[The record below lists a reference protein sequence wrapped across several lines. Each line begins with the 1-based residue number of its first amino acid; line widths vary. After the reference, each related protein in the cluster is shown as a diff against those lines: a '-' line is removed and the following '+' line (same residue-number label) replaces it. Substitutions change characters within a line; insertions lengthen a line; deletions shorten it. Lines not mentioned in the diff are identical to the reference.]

1 MKQISIFLPLL
12 MILTLLQ
19 GCFGGGGGSAAVSTT
34 NTVRLVNGTSSTLSL
49 VTGGTQLAT
58 SVAPG
63 TASANATIT
72 SGTYPIALVASG
84 VPSAETN
91 FSFAA
96 TVPYTLVAYT
106 SDQSL
111 HLVQFADNEPAP
123 LAGDGQ
129 IRVADLSAD
138 AGNLDV
144 YMAPVSAL
152 SDTYSPTAASPAL
165 QAATLLAQN
174 VSGTT
179 LYNEV
184 LANTYHVWVTG
195 ANNITDL
202 RLDIPSITIANQ
214 QILTLVLTSTTGG
227 GLVDGL
233 LVTQQGAVLA
243 QKNTNARIRIAANTT
258 SPIATATAGATAV
271 NLIGNSTSFDYAV
284 GSYVLVPAGSTAI
297 TINGSPASCTPVTT
311 AGEDLTLLLT
321 GTNACN
327 PLVDD
332 NTRPTSGYAK
342 LRLVNGVNGGGAF
355 SLAFNGV
362 QVASNITF
370 GTASIPTLNN
380 QGIVNSSISAS
391 LVATPTVPTL
401 ITPVVLNSQG
411 VYSLFLLGTSGTPTG
426 TLIQD
431 H

>member
-1 MKQISIFLPLL
+1 

-19 GCFGGGGGSAAVSTT
+19 GCFGGGGSAAVSTT
-34 NTVRLVNGTSSTLSL
+34 NTVRLVNGTGSTLSM
-49 VTGGTQLAT
+49 VTAGSQLAT
-58 SVAPG
+58 AVAPG

-91 FSFAA
+91 FSFSA
-96 TVPYTLVAYT
+96 TVAYTMVAYT

-111 HLVQFADNEPAP
+111 HLVQFIDNEPAP

-129 IRVADLSAD
+129 IRIADLSAD

-184 LANTYHVWVTG
+184 LANNYHVWVTG
-195 ANNITDL
+195 AGNITDL
-202 RLDIPSITIANQ
+202 RLDIPSVPIANQ

-233 LVTQQGAVLA
+233 LVTQQGAVQA
-243 QKNTNARIRIAANTT
+243 QTNKNARIRIAAST
-258 SPIATATAGATAV
+258 SSAITTATAGAAAV
-271 NLIGNSTSFDYAV
+271 NLIGSSTPPFDYAV
-284 GSYVLVPAGSTAI
+284 GSYVLVPFGSTTI
-297 TINGSPASCTPVTT
+297 TINGITASCTPVTT
-311 AGEDLTLLLT
+311 AGEDMTLLLT
-321 GTNACN
+321 GTNACY

-342 LRLVNGVNGGGAF
+342 LRLVNGISGGSTY
-355 SLAFNGV
+355 SLAYNGV
-362 QVASNITF
+362 QVAQNIAF
-370 GTASIPTLNN
+370 GANSVPTLNN
-380 QGIVNSSISAS
+380 QGIVNSGISAS
-391 LVATPTVPTL
+391 LVATPLVNTL
-401 ITPVVLNSQG
+401 ISPVNLNSQG
-411 VYSLFLLGTSGTPTG
+411 VYSLFLLGSPGTPISP
-426 TLIQD
+426 LIQD

>member
-1 MKQISIFLPLL
+1 VKQLSIFLPLL

-19 GCFGGGGGSAAVSTT
+19 GCFGGGGSAAVSTT
-34 NTVRLVNGTSSTLSL
+34 NTVRLVNGTGSTLSM
-49 VTGGTQLAT
+49 VTAGSQLAT
-58 SVAPG
+58 AVAPG

-91 FSFAA
+91 FSFSA
-96 TVPYTLVAYT
+96 TVAYTMVAYT

-111 HLVQFADNEPAP
+111 HLVQFIDNEPAP

-129 IRVADLSAD
+129 IRIADLSAD

-152 SDTYSPTAASPAL
+152 NDIYSPTTASPAL

-184 LANTYHVWVTG
+184 LANNYHVWVTG

-202 RLDIPSITIANQ
+202 RLDIPSVTIANQ

-233 LVTQQGAVLA
+233 LVTQQGAVQA
-243 QKNTNARIRIAANTT
+243 QTNTNARIRIAANTT
-258 SPIATATAGATAV
+258 SPITAAIAGAAATP
-271 NLIGNSTSFDYAV
+271 LIGTSTSFDNAV
-284 GSYVLVPAGSTAI
+284 GSYVLVPAGSTTI
-297 TINGSPASCTPVTT
+297 TTNGTAACTPVTT
-311 AGEDLTLLLT
+311 PGEDMTILVT
-321 GTNACN
+321 GAYACN

-342 LRLVNGVNGGGAF
+342 LRLVNGVSGAY
-355 SLAFNGV
+355 SLAYNGV
-362 QVASNITF
+362 QVAQNIAF
-370 GTASIPTLNN
+370 GTASVSTLNN
-380 QGIVNSSISAS
+380 QGIVNSGISAS
-391 LVATPTVPTL
+391 LVASPTVGTL
-401 ITPVVLNSQG
+401 ISPVNLNSQG
-411 VYSLFLLGTSGTPTG
+411 VYSLFLLGTSSP
-426 TLIQD
+426 LIQD

>member
-1 MKQISIFLPLL
+1 

-19 GCFGGGGGSAAVSTT
+19 GCFGGGGSAAVSTT
-34 NTVRLVNGTSSTLSL
+34 NTVRLVNGTNSTLSM

-111 HLVQFADNEPAP
+111 HLVQFTDNEPAP

-129 IRVADLSAD
+129 IRIADLSAD

-152 SDTYSPTAASPAL
+152 SDAYSPTAASPAL

-184 LANTYHVWVTG
+184 LANNYHLWVTG
-195 ANNITDL
+195 AGNITDL
-202 RLDIPSITIANQ
+202 RLDIPSVTIANQ

-233 LVTQQGAVLA
+233 LVTQQGAVQA
-243 QKNTNARIRIAANTT
+243 QANTNARIRIAANTT
-258 SPIATATAGATAV
+258 NPISSATAGAAAV
-271 NLIGNSTSFDYAV
+271 NLIGGSTSFNSAV

-297 TINGSPASCTPVTT
+297 SINGSVASCTPVTT
-311 AGEDLTLLLT
+311 HGEDLTLLLT
-321 GTNACN
+321 GANACN
-327 PLVDD
+327 PLIDD

-342 LRLVNGVNGGGAF
+342 LRLVNGVNGGGAY
-355 SLAFNGV
+355 SLAYNGV
-362 QVASNITF
+362 QVAQNIAF
-370 GTASIPTLNN
+370 GTASVPTLNN
-380 QGIVNSSISAS
+380 QGIVNSGISAS
-391 LVATPTVPTL
+391 LVATPNVSAI
-401 ITPVVLNSQG
+401 ITPVNLTSQG
-411 VYSLFLLGTSGTPTG
+411 VYSLFLLGSSGTPTG
-426 TLIQD
+426 SLIQD

>member
-1 MKQISIFLPLL
+1 

-19 GCFGGGGGSAAVSTT
+19 GCFGGGGSAAVSTT

-58 SVAPG
+58 SVPPYSV
-63 TASANATIT
+63 SANATIT

-91 FSFAA
+91 FSFGA

-111 HLVQFADNEPAP
+111 HLVQFIDNEPAP

-129 IRVADLSAD
+129 IRIADLSAD

-184 LANTYHVWVTG
+184 LANNYHLWVTG
-195 ANNITDL
+195 AGNITDL
-202 RLDIPSITIANQ
+202 RLDIPSVTIANQ

-233 LVTQQGAVLA
+233 FVTQQGAALA
-243 QKNTNARIRIAANTT
+243 QQNTNARIRIAASTT
-258 SPIATATAGATAV
+258 SAITTATAGAAAV
-271 NLIGNSTSFDYAV
+271 NLIGGSTLPFDYAV
-284 GSYVLVPAGSTAI
+284 GSYVLVPAGSTTI
-297 TINGSPASCTPVTT
+297 TINGSAASCTPVTT
-311 AGEDLTLLLT
+311 NGEDLTVLLT

-342 LRLVNGVNGGGAF
+342 LRLVNGISGAGSY
-355 SLAFNGV
+355 SLAYNGV
-362 QVASNITF
+362 QVAQNIGF
-370 GTASIPTLNN
+370 GTASVPTLNN
-380 QGIVNSSISAS
+380 QGIVNSGISAT
-391 LVATPTVPTL
+391 LVATPAISTL
-401 ITPVVLNSQG
+401 ISPVNLNSQG
-411 VYSLFLLGTSGTPTG
+411 VYSLFLLGTSGAPISI
-426 TLIQD
+426 LNPD

>member
-1 MKQISIFLPLL
+1 VKQISIFLPLL

-19 GCFGGGGGSAAVSTT
+19 GCFGGGGSAAVGTT

-72 SGTYPIALVASG
+72 SGAYPIALVASG

-111 HLVQFADNEPAP
+111 HLVQFIDNEPAP

-129 IRVADLSAD
+129 IRIADLSAD

-184 LANTYHVWVTG
+184 LANNYHLWVTG
-195 ANNITDL
+195 AGNITDL
-202 RLDIPSITIANQ
+202 RLDIPSVTIANQ

-243 QKNTNARIRIAANTT
+243 QQNANARIRIAANTT
-258 SPIATATAGATAV
+258 NPITSATAGAAAV
-271 NLIGNSTSFDYAV
+271 SLIGSSTSFNSAV
-284 GSYVLVPAGSTAI
+284 GSYILVQAGSTAI
-297 TINGSPASCTPVTT
+297 TINGSAASCTPVTT
-311 AGEDLTLLLT
+311 HGEDLTLLLT
-321 GTNACN
+321 GANACN

-342 LRLVNGVNGGGAF
+342 LRLVNGVNGGSAY
-355 SLAFNGV
+355 SLAYNGV
-362 QVASNITF
+362 LVAQNIAF
-370 GTASIPTLNN
+370 GTASVPTLNN
-380 QGIVNSSISAS
+380 QGIVNSGISAS
-391 LVATPTVPTL
+391 LVATPNVSAI
-401 ITPVVLNSQG
+401 ITPVNLTSQG

-426 TLIQD
+426 SLIQD

>member
-19 GCFGGGGGSAAVSTT
+19 GCFGGGGSAAVSTT
-34 NTVRLVNGTSSTLSL
+34 NTVRLVNGTGSTLSM
-49 VTGGTQLAT
+49 VTAGSQLAT
-58 SVAPG
+58 AVAPG

-91 FSFAA
+91 FSFSA
-96 TVPYTLVAYT
+96 TVAYTMVAYT

-111 HLVQFADNEPAP
+111 HLVQFIDNEPAP

-129 IRVADLSAD
+129 IRIADLSAD

-184 LANTYHVWVTG
+184 LANNYHIWVTG
-195 ANNITDL
+195 AGNITDL
-202 RLDIPSITIANQ
+202 RLDIPSVTIANQ

-227 GLVDGL
+227 GLVNGL
-233 LVTQQGAVLA
+233 FVTQQGAVQA
-243 QKNTNARIRIAANTT
+243 QANTNARIRIAANTT
-258 SPIATATAGATAV
+258 NPITAATAGAAGV
-271 NLIGNSTSFDYAV
+271 NLIGGSTSFDYAV
-284 GSYVLVPAGSTAI
+284 GSYVLVPAGTTAI
-297 TINGSPASCTPVTT
+297 TVNTVAAPCTPVTT
-311 AGEDLTLLLT
+311 PGEDMTLLLT

-327 PLVDD
+327 ALVDD

-342 LRLVNGVNGGGAF
+342 LRLMNGISGTTAF
-355 SLAFNGV
+355 SLAYNGV
-362 QVASNITF
+362 LVAQNIAF
-370 GTASIPTLNN
+370 GTASVPTLNN
-380 QGIVNSSISAS
+380 QGIVTSGISST
-391 LVATPTVPTL
+391 LVATPTAPVPSSV
-401 ITPVVLNSQG
+401 ILNSQG
-411 VYSLFLLGTSGTPTG
+411 VYSLFMLGASGTPSG
-426 TLIQD
+426 ILIQD

>member
-19 GCFGGGGGSAAVSTT
+19 GCFGGGGSAAVGTV

-111 HLVQFADNEPAP
+111 HLVQFTDNEPAP

-129 IRVADLSAD
+129 IRIADLSAD

-144 YMAPVSAL
+144 YMAPVSGAP

-165 QAATLLAQN
+165 LAATLLAQN

-184 LANTYHVWVTG
+184 LANNYHVWVTG
-195 ANNITDL
+195 AANITDL
-202 RLDIPSITIANQ
+202 RLDIPSVTIANQ

-227 GLVDGL
+227 GLVNGL
-233 LVTQQGAVLA
+233 LVTQQGAIQA
-243 QKNTNARIRIAANTT
+243 QTNTNARIRIVANTT
-258 SPIATATAGATAV
+258 NPITAATAGAAAV
-271 NLIGNSTSFDYAV
+271 SLIGSSTSFNSTV
-284 GSYVLVPAGSTAI
+284 GSYVLVPAGSTTI
-297 TINGSPASCTPVTT
+297 TINASAASCAPVTT

-321 GTNACN
+321 GANACN

-342 LRLVNGVNGGGAF
+342 LRLVNGVNGGAY
-355 SLAFNGV
+355 SLAYNGV
-362 QVASNITF
+362 QVAQNIMF
-370 GTASIPTLNN
+370 GTASVPTLNN
-380 QGIVNSSISAS
+380 QGIVNSGISAS
-391 LVATPTVPTL
+391 LVATPAVSTL
-401 ITPVVLNSQG
+401 ISPVNLNSQG
-411 VYSLFLLGTSGTPTG
+411 VYSLFLLGTSGTPISI
-426 TLIQD
+426 LNPD

>member
-19 GCFGGGGGSAAVSTT
+19 GCFGGGGSAAVGTT

-111 HLVQFADNEPAP
+111 HLVQFTDNEPAP

-129 IRVADLSAD
+129 IRIADLSAD

-184 LANTYHVWVTG
+184 LANNYHLWVTG
-195 ANNITDL
+195 AGNITDL
-202 RLDIPSITIANQ
+202 RLDIPSVTIANQ

-258 SPIATATAGATAV
+258 NPINAATAGTAAV
-271 NLIGNSTSFDYAV
+271 SLIGSSTSFNSAV

-297 TINGSPASCTPVTT
+297 TVNGSTASCSPVTT
-311 AGEDLTLLLT
+311 NSGEDLTLLLT

-327 PLVDD
+327 ALVDD

-342 LRLVNGVNGGGAF
+342 LRLMNGISGTTAF
-355 SLAFNGV
+355 SLAYNGV
-362 QVASNITF
+362 LVAQNIAF
-370 GTASIPTLNN
+370 GTASVPTLNN
-380 QGIVNSSISAS
+380 QGIVTSGISSS
-391 LVATPTVPTL
+391 LVATPTASVPSSV
-401 ITPVVLNSQG
+401 ILNSQG
-411 VYSLFLLGTSGTPTG
+411 VYSLFMLGASGTPSG
-426 TLIQD
+426 ILIQD